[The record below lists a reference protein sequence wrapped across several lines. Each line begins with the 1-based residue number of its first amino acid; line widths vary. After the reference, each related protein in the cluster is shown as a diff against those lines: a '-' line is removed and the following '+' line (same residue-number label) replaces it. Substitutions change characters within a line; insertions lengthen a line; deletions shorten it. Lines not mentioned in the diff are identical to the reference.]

1 MSTEEELANRVA
13 RRALRGDQ
21 SSRAKTAGEV
31 RFVTDKPGDSE
42 RQIDEVEDFE
52 YDSTQ
57 LKKLS
62 KVLWSLSCSLG
73 HLISAHSDFTKLK
86 AVDIS
91 PDGKLGG
98 KGYVQAIPDMRTDLT
113 ECIETMSSVVD
124 TIDDEVKAPHWH
136 EDLSELTDQ
145 EQEEID
151 ETLDDAQEVRES
163 PEDFVDEEYEEEVV
177 EDVEENS

>member
-1 MSTEEELANRVA
+1 MTEDQDIANRVA
-13 RRALRGDQ
+13 KRALRGD
-21 SSRAKTAGEV
+21 SSQRAKTAGEV
-31 RFVTDKPGDSE
+31 RFVTDRPGDDE
-42 RQIDEVEDFE
+42 RQIDEAELFE
-52 YDSTQ
+52 YDSSH
-57 LKKLS
+57 LKDLS

-98 KGYVQAIPDMRTDLT
+98 RGYVQPISDMRADLT
-113 ECIETMSSVVD
+113 GCIETMSSVVD

-136 EDLSELTDQ
+136 EDPSELSDA

-151 ETLDDAQEVRES
+151 ETIEDAEEVREN
-163 PEDFVDEEYEEEVV
+163 PEDFVDEEYEEEVL
-177 EDVEENS
+177 EDDKGNA